1 MRTALLF
8 LVARCSSGCVWRQK
22 DVWQKDVI
30 GQEYFCLACFC
41 LLNEAAAPRKQRA
54 IRTDSVVWT
63 GQMPGVPG
71 CDILDLLADV
81 AICPFSLDERYHNVR
96 T

>member
-1 MRTALLF
+1 MF
-8 LVARCSSGCVWRQK
+8 LPFSFFG
-22 DVWQKDVI
+22 
-30 GQEYFCLACFC
+30 GT
-41 LLNEAAAPRKQRA
+41 LNEAAAPRKQRA